1 MRKRL
6 ISILTTSILLAGSLI
21 LPFNN
26 VKVAAVTTVNQK
38 SKDVTKTVTKS
49 ITVNDNLLTPQQSIF
64 PSSMYSYLN
73 KMSCFIQSTA
83 TNSSYTSHKLYNT
96 VTGDEISFGN
106 CTTGSGYSNGFIY
119 EGSGG
124 VFIPSSEFGIDSS
137 TTQVGIAVNYC
148 WDGNSQLIMSG
159 GDYTNTHDCGLG
171 MRIGGGG
178 IWFDPGD
185 QWSHLWGCSINES
198 TFKNSWHRL
207 YFVFNTGAYDNSLNA
222 IYIDG
227 VKQSMH
233 HYCEPAPITSADY
246 CNISQWNAIDFE
258 EGAGYSGSGHSA
270 CQYPT
275 VYNQPMS
282 DLEISMESPTRQLE
296 PVNYN
301 TAGYVSRALGS
312 SGINGYNYLKVGG
325 RQFGNADNSVFLP
338 LHTALK
344 QNTNYTLSAYVRI
357 PISGTCNGQGTDWGE
372 LFTTN
377 DECSRPLNFVSSSGE
392 CYTARDWKRVWVT
405 FNTGNYNVSN
415 PVVRFYGTDIPE
427 IDVTAL
433 KLEESDHPTPFIS
446 YGQSTSYGFTTD
458 LLPELSPYYGI
469 NNTMSYNEAGYLQ
482 TTLSA
487 SKINFTPTNRVWNYS
502 DPITLQE
509 HFTQTETKDTLSGQD
524 VSQFDSSISINQ
536 DGYSGTIPR
545 TGIDWTANW
554 VTNRYSSTQYSSQTS
569 PYLQNLNQ
577 WNYPSSVPVTV
588 YDSATSQ
595 NVTGNIGLSRTP
607 TPIMSAVKNKK
618 WYRSGYVMD
627 RSTGNIIYK
636 NTDNPWIPWM
646 SNNSSYY
653 FGGSYSFY
661 SPMPKP
667 FHDYYG
673 PGSDDGTWQ
682 LVDRAWGDDGVRYAL
697 DYGYPNW
704 ISDGDY
710 GGVNPNRYA
719 RGVYLLYQRSVL
731 MDVYEADYSGQ
742 IKLPDYI
749 SSYNGTANY
758 DGTLSKSET
767 QPGCYTANQ
776 WTVTMTYTGKEQAV
790 DNPPVASFTINPDLK
805 HGNKIHVG
813 DNLNI
818 VSNNSD
824 PDPWDSI
831 ASSDWY
837 YKEYV
842 SDADASNPNSDYGT
856 PNKTPPATFDSPGRY
871 VIRNKVTDIGN
882 PPYSGPFSNEYNG
895 DGIADTVNCWHDVKV
910 YPINHKPTALFSV
923 DKQVAPNQLL
933 NYNDQSIPNDDIMGY
948 NGSVKDKITEWHWQ
962 WKKYSD
968 TDTAWIDGQPQSF
981 LSEGVYQ
988 IRLQVLDNGN
998 YIPSSEDTNN
1008 DSLDDRLLS
1017 DWSYPQTVVVM
1028 APEDIKPVNIHADSI
1043 QVLDKNDNVVIKVIN
1058 GQPYRIKFVI
1068 ENDTDN
1074 AIKGLFNTS
1083 FGLDVMDTDNI
1094 ITLGLQPHE
1103 KTTLYSK
1110 YFTEKNN
1117 TDANV
1122 ACFDGYANSTHT
1134 IIETNDDDNA
1144 LSITLPIENETL
1156 AAPTAQFTVSS
1167 PVLINQMLTYNDTSH
1182 VNQSGATIAN
1192 RDWKWCTDGLSWNNF
1207 GQPASFNKPG
1217 TYYIEEQVE
1226 DSNGLFSEWY
1236 MQKVN
1241 VIVPTP
1247 VDDNLTVDQYTY
1259 KQDDN
1264 NYWVKPGDTF
1274 GITTKSYFPSDYG
1287 VYPSK
1292 TYLMLAKSNNTDTA
1306 AAPQEWETTT
1316 SKNDFGSAF
1325 DNELMA
1331 VGNNVAVQSQN
1342 NNNNCLTALHQFTA
1356 KNDSSVFNLYSKSG
1370 YLYGMT
1376 EYSNSY
1382 TSSGKTVKVDGIA
1395 PGYDSVADYSN
1406 GVVDSNV
1413 NTNAVLD
1420 DNLMLNLSV
1429 SNLFDKGSG
1438 VNSVYVRLYP
1448 IGQQNNAKQ
1457 LSLKLEN
1464 SNGYWDLNNIDAYA
1478 LFKSADINIDFYAV
1492 DNVGNVGKI
1501 GTIKKELLTVHAEI
1515 APYDTP
1521 DFSGVP
1527 TLEKGQKAVIKIYTT
1542 GYADTLAISFSQE
1555 LVDKDS
1561 SLNKTLQITPQAHSE
1576 TDVVFNVPRNID
1588 EKQYTVKVLATNS
1601 VNNTTKESD
1610 PEFIVSDDIL
1620 SGLRTGT
1627 LYDNP

>member
-1 MRKRL
+1 MRKSKRL
-6 ISILTTSILLAGSLI
+6 ISILTAGIVASSLI
-21 LPFNN
+21 SPFNSF
-26 VKVAAVTTVNQK
+26 KASAVTTVSQK
-38 SKDVTKTVTKS
+38 SKDVTKTVTKQ

-64 PSSMYSYLN
+64 PSNRYSMYNSMSAFICNNGTVYNTKTGTVYN
-73 KMSCFIQSTA
+73 KNSTILDTGAAAGYGLIHQNQSEVTGIQSSDIGINRSTTA
-83 TNSSYTSHKLYNT
+83 VTVSLQVRFDSSNFDYW
-96 VTGDEISFGN
+96 FM
-106 CTTGSGYSNGFIY
+106 GSGSSATDANAGFAI
-119 EGSGG
+119 
-124 VFIPSSEFGIDSS
+124 
-137 TTQVGIAVNYC
+137 TQTA
-148 WDGNSQLIMSG
+148 
-159 GDYTNTHDCGLG
+159 
-171 MRIGGGG
+171 GG
-178 IWFDPGD
+178 IWIDPRDGAN
-185 QWSHLWGCSINES
+185 HLYGFMLPANYLNNFYHITLVLCN
-198 TFKNSWHRL
+198 
-207 YFVFNTGAYDNSLNA
+207 GAYNNSGNA
-222 IYIDG
+222 FYVNG
-227 VKQSMH
+227 VKQSMVYENTGDH
-233 HYCEPAPITSADY
+233 TVYAQDY
-246 CNISQWNAIDFE
+246 INPSQWVSEQLF
-258 EGAGYSGSGHSA
+258 GAGSGRQNSIAG
-270 CQYPT
+270 
-275 VYNQPMS
+275 VNIYNGTLSDTEVKYDFDDANNMYNSLNYYGNANLQGYTEHQPSVGMG
-282 DLEISMESPTRQLE
+282 T
-296 PVNYN
+296 
-301 TAGYVSRALGS
+301 G
-312 SGINGYNYLKVGG
+312 GINGYNYLKVFSG
-325 RQFGNADNSVFLP
+325 
-338 LHTALK
+338 TAEMK
-344 QNTNYTLSAYVRI
+344 IACNPNTVYTLSFYCKI
-357 PISGTCNGQGTDWGE
+357 PNGSSATDGGDNYSVLPTTPDDGTQLDVLSANCSGYAACGWTRKWIT
-372 LFTTN
+372 FRTK
-377 DECSRPLNFVSSSGE
+377 SSYNFFRFRMRSG
-392 CYTARDWKRVWVT
+392 
-405 FNTGNYNVSN
+405 NTGEV
-415 PVVRFYGTDIPE
+415 DL
-427 IDVTAL
+427 TAL
-433 KLEESDHPTPFIS
+433 KLEQSDHSTPFIS
-446 YGQSTSYGFTTD
+446 YGQGVSYNFTND
-458 LLPELSPYYGI
+458 LLPELSSTYDI
-469 NNTMSYNEAGYLQ
+469 NNTMNYSEAGYLP

-487 SKINFTPTNRVWNYS
+487 NKISFTPTNRVWNYS

-509 HFTQTETKDTLSGQD
+509 HFTQTETKNNLSSQD
-524 VSQFDSSISINQ
+524 ASQLDSSVSINQ

-569 PYLQNLNQ
+569 QYYESLSK
-577 WNYPSSVPVTV
+577 WNYPSSVPATV
-588 YDSATSQ
+588 YDSATKQ
-595 NVTGNIGLSRTP
+595 NVTGNLGLSRAP
-607 TPIMSAVKNKK
+607 YVIMSANRIQYYK
-618 WYRSGYVMD
+618 RSGHVED
-627 RSTGNIIYK
+627 RTTGNVIYK
-636 NTDNPWIPWM
+636 NTDNQWIPWM
-646 SNNSSYY
+646 SNSSNYY
-653 FGGSYSFY
+653 FGGAYSFY
-661 SPMPKP
+661 SSMPKS

-673 PGSDDGTWQ
+673 PGADDGVWQ
-682 LVDRAWGDDGVRYAL
+682 LVERAWGDNSVRDAR
-697 DYGYPNW
+697 DYGYSNW

-710 GGVNPNRYA
+710 GGIYPNRYA
-719 RGVYLLYQRSVL
+719 RGVYLKYQRSIL
-731 MDVYEADYSGQ
+731 MNVYKADYSGQ

-758 DGTLSKSET
+758 NGTLSKSET
-767 QPGCYTANQ
+767 QPGYYTSNQ
-776 WTVTMTYTGKEQAV
+776 WTVTMTYTGKEQAA
-790 DNPPVASFTINPDLK
+790 DNPPVASFTMNPSLK
-805 HGNKIHVG
+805 QGNKIHVG
-813 DNLNI
+813 DNLDI
-818 VSNNSD
+818 VSDNFD

-856 PNKTPPATFDSPGRY
+856 PSSAPPTTFDSLGRY
-871 VIRNKVTDIGN
+871 VIRNKVTDLGN
-882 PPYSGPFSNEYNG
+882 PPYSGPYSNEYNG

-923 DKQVAPNQLL
+923 DKQAAPNQLL

-948 NGSVKDKITEWHWQ
+948 NGSIKDKITEWHWQ

-968 TDTAWIDGQPQSF
+968 PDTAWIDGQPQSF
-981 LSEGVYQ
+981 PSEGVYQ

-1008 DSLDDRLLS
+1008 DNLDDRILS

-1028 APEDIKPVNIHADSI
+1028 PPEDIKPVNIYADSI
-1043 QVLDKNDNVVIKVIN
+1043 QVLDKNDNVVTKVIN

-1122 ACFDGYANSTHT
+1122 ACFDAYANSTHT

-1167 PVLINQMLTYNDTSH
+1167 PVLINQTLTYNDTSH
-1182 VNQSGATIAN
+1182 VNQSGATIVN

-1207 GQPASFNKPG
+1207 GQPSSYKNPG

-1236 MQKVN
+1236 VQKVN

-1264 NYWVKPGDTF
+1264 TYWVKPGDTF
-1274 GITTKSYFPSDYG
+1274 GITTRSYFPSNYG

-1292 TYLMLAKSNNTDTA
+1292 TYLMLAKNNKTDA
-1306 AAPQEWETTT
+1306 AAPQEWETTS
-1316 SKNDFGSAF
+1316 SKYDFGSEF
-1325 DNELMA
+1325 SNELTSI
-1331 VGNNVAVQSQN
+1331 GNNTAVQSQN

-1382 TSSGKTVKVDGIA
+1382 TNSGKAVKVDGIA
-1395 PGYDSVADYSN
+1395 PGYDSVADFSN

-1413 NTNAVLD
+1413 FCNAVLS
-1420 DNLMLNLSV
+1420 DNLLLNLNIM
-1429 SNLFDKGSG
+1429 NLFDKGSG
-1438 VNSVYVRLYP
+1438 VKSAYAKLYP
-1448 IGQQNNAKQ
+1448 NGQQNNAIQ
-1457 LSLKLEN
+1457 LSLNQEN

-1515 APYDTP
+1515 APYDAP

-1527 TLEKGQKAVIKIYTT
+1527 TLEKGQKAVLKIYTT
-1542 GYADTLAISFSQE
+1542 GYADTLTITFPQE

-1588 EKQYTVKVLATNS
+1588 EKKYTVNIKA
-1601 VNNTTKESD
+1601 VNNVNGCSANCSAD
-1610 PEFIVSDDIL
+1610 FIVNEDIL
-1620 SGLRTGT
+1620 NGFRTCT
-1627 LYDNP
+1627 IDDNP